1 MSENVRSIERAI
13 EVMRELQT
21 LESASLAQL
30 QARTGLPKATLSRI
44 LQTLEKTRTVWRAKG
59 DGLWRPAFEFKP
71 SRIHT
76 AQHQALV
83 EAAVPVM
90 ENLRRLVIWPSDLA
104 VRDGVHMRLLET
116 TRRSSGLA
124 LNRDTIGHRIDML
137 QSAVGRA
144 YISNCAEREID
155 SLKNLIVRRKKSALD
170 LDEFAFNN
178 AINDAQQAFHRH
190 GYSTR
195 SREYG
200 GHDAPIQEFDDQ
212 LSAIAVPVL
221 KGGRILGCIN
231 IVWLRRFET
240 TTALARRNL
249 GHLKFAANA
258 IAEKLSE

>member
-104 VRDGVHMRLLET
+104 VRDGAHMRLLET

-124 LNRDTIGHRIDML
+124 LKRDTIGHRIDML

-144 YISNCAEREID
+144 YISNCAEREIE